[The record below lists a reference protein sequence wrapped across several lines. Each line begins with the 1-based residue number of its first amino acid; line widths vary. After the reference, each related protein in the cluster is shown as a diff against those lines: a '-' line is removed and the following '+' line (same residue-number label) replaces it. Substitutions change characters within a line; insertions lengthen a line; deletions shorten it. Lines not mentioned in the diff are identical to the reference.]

1 MKSVMKKFSLLI
13 ICLIV
18 SWCTFA
24 QTEYGI
30 KGGLNYSYMIGDY
43 TKNVLTIVDGGKKA
57 EAKFMPGF
65 HGGFYARMPI
75 SEILYFQPEL
85 LVSEKGVMHKVTD
98 VTRVGNATEELTVR
112 YFNEFVYT
120 DVNLLLGVGN
130 ANWRLTFGPQIG
142 YLLDARRRV
151 ENEIQN
157 LNTIDYFANAEP
169 LLRKDLAA
177 SLANQPGIDPAQI
190 PALVEEGIGQFRGNI
205 LYKKRKPSLGLVLG
219 MAYEFDFGLNV
230 GLTGE
235 FQLLNP
241 YKLEYGGELKK
252 SIDSGQVQVVSI
264 GNTQLFNTV
273 NFQLS
278 VGYTLKPHKIYKLSH
293 RGR

>member
-1 MKSVMKKFSLLI
+1 
-13 ICLIV
+13 
-18 SWCTFA
+18 
-24 QTEYGI
+24 
-30 KGGLNYSYMIGDY
+30 
-43 TKNVLTIVDGGKKA
+43 
-57 EAKFMPGF
+57 
-65 HGGFYARMPI
+65 MPI

-85 LVSEKGVMHKVTD
+85 LVSEKGVMHKITD
-98 VTRVGNATEELTVR
+98 VTRVGNTAGAEELTVR

-151 ENEIQN
+151 ENEVQN

-169 LLRKDLAA
+169 LLRKDFAA

-190 PALVEEGIGQFRGNI
+190 PALVEEGIAQFRGNI

-230 GLTGE
+230 GVTGE

-252 SIDSGQVQVVSI
+252 DIDSGQVQVTSI

-293 RGR
+293 RRR